1 MEAWEGGRHPE
12 SLLHS
17 DEKLPPP
24 AQEIKK
30 PRRDPP
36 ALERITENGDGGVGS
51 EEAGW
56 DPEQSHSD
64 QEESSSESSDSGS
77 SNSSTSTTGSTT
89 SSDSQTRIPQATSS
103 SLYQADE
110 YGEYVAVS
118 CAENEARFYLNRF
131 ARGSIGRCVLFK
143 GRWITPNEFQ
153 AVSGRQSSKD
163 WKRSIRLKGRCLKE
177 YISQGLFK
185 EHPKSCA
192 CRICSGEATEHL
204 RQEGE
209 MALQV
214 KRRRLSQATADGG
227 GPGVQPQGGD
237 IPSQS
242 VAMAMEGAPPV
253 KRKRGRPPKVQR
265 VWSPSGGKEGETISL
280 SLVDNQGGYRGHG
293 RGSWFDL
300 HVV

>member
-1 MEAWEGGRHPE
+1 MEAWEGGRQPE

-24 AQEIKK
+24 AEEIKK

-36 ALERITENGDGGVGS
+36 ALERITENGDGGVGL
-51 EEAGW
+51 EEAGG
-56 DPEQSHSD
+56 DAEQSHSE

-89 SSDSQTRIPQATSS
+89 SSDSQTRIPVPQATNSG
-103 SLYQADE
+103 LYQTDE

-118 CAENEARFYLNRF
+118 CAENDARFYLNRF

-192 CRICSGEATEHL
+192 CKICSGEATEHL

-209 MALQV
+209 LALQV

-227 GPGVQPQGGD
+227 GPSVQLQEGD
-237 IPSQS
+237 IPSQCIT
-242 VAMAMEGAPPV
+242 MAAEGAPPV

-265 VWSPSGGKEGETISL
+265 VWSPSGGKEGETSRIATMGM
-280 SLVDNQGGYRGHG
+280 VGGS
-293 RGSWFDL
+293 GSSTVL
-300 HVV
+300 